1 MSDLSLLD
9 PALAWSDFLRIRVQ
23 HRPGYAQALSADAAA
38 AVTPARLRQ
47 WLQSLQDGLPRQ
59 GELNALQPDDCSRV
73 LRALRERAFACLM
86 VRDIAGLA
94 PLREVTLAMSA
105 LADLA
110 VQQAYLSVATEMA
123 EVHGMPL
130 DPNTGLPQEML
141 ILGMGKLGGCELN
154 VSSDIDLIMLYG
166 EDGETQGRRPLSNH
180 EFYGRLTRRMMR
192 ILSEVDANGYV
203 FRTDLRLRPDGDGS
217 PLAWS
222 LHALEHYL
230 VAQGRE
236 WERYA
241 WLKARCIQVQAFPG
255 SDLPDQVN
263 QLEALRKPFVFR
275 KYFDFDAFAALRTLR
290 KRIRE
295 DWNRKANAP
304 SGSRALNDN
313 IKLGEGGIREIEFIV
328 QLFQLVRGGRHPTL
342 QTPNLLEALAAE
354 REIGLLTD
362 VNASLLADAYR
373 LLRRLEHMLQ
383 YQDDQ
388 QTHLLPQEPARL
400 DGLSQAMG
408 YPDTPA
414 FLAELRHIR
423 GFVQR
428 TFESVFRLTGIERD
442 IPALLEVD
450 QLSSDP
456 EQALLDSLARW
467 MPEEAEALAP
477 RARAL
482 LHSSRIRALSDTSRK
497 RLATLL
503 PVSVKASA
511 ETRNRA
517 ATLSRLFDLI
527 EHIAQRS
534 AYMALLAEYPETLAR
549 VARLFSASEWAAQY
563 VIRHPILL
571 DEIVDW
577 SPLLTPLDFP
587 ALKQSLSDALDA
599 CLLEGGDEPDVER
612 QMDIMRDTQRQWVF
626 QLLVQ
631 DLDGQLSVEK
641 LGDHLSLTAD
651 ILLEQAMLR
660 VWRVLKPNASTPP
673 RFAIIAYGKLGGKE
687 LGYASDLDLVF
698 LYDDV
703 DDSAELYTRLAQ
715 RLLSWLGS
723 MTASGRLYEV
733 DLRLRPDGQSGLTVV
748 SVESFENYQM
758 HHAWPWEHQA
768 ITRARFAVGDPA
780 IGERFERIRQ
790 DILLMPRDAARLAQ
804 EVVTMRRKISEG
816 HPNHSSDFDIKHD
829 PGGMVDVEFVTQYLV
844 LLHSRTHRIL
854 LENLGNITL
863 LRRAAEADL
872 LPASLAQRAG
882 DAYRLLRAEQHA
894 QRLQDKETALVNP
907 SELQAERAAVLD
919 LWRFVFNTPR
929 P

>member
-9 PALAWSDFLRIRVQ
+9 PALAWSDFLRTRV
-23 HRPGYAQALSADAAA
+23 HNRPGYADQVAADAAE
-38 AVTPARLRQ
+38 AVTPARLEH
-47 WLQSLQDGLPRQ
+47 WLQALREGLPHQ
-59 GELNALQPDDCSRV
+59 GEFAALLIEDCSRV
-73 LRALRERAFACLM
+73 LRELRERVFACLM
-86 VRDIAGLA
+86 VRDIAGQASLQ
-94 PLREVTLAMSA
+94 EVTVAMSA

-110 VQQAYLSVATEMA
+110 VQQAYLSVATDMA
-123 EVHGMPL
+123 ETHGIPH
-130 DPNTGLPQEML
+130 DPSTGLPQEML
-141 ILGMGKLGGCELN
+141 ILGMGKLGGSELN

-192 ILSEVDANGYV
+192 VLSEVDAHGYV

-222 LHALEHYL
+222 LQALEHYL

-241 WLKARCIQVQAFPG
+241 WLKARCIPVQAFPN
-255 SDLPDQVN
+255 SDLPDQIN

-275 KYFDFDAFAALRTLR
+275 KYFDFDAFAALRNLR

-295 DWNRKANAP
+295 DWNRKASAP
-304 SGSRALNDN
+304 GSSRDLNDN

-342 QTPNLLEALAAE
+342 QTPNLLDALAAE

-388 QTHLLPQEPARL
+388 QTHLLPREPARL
-400 DGLSQAMG
+400 AGLAHAMA
-408 YPDTPA
+408 YADTPS
-414 FLAELRHIR
+414 FLAELQHIR
-423 GFVQR
+423 SFVQR

-456 EQALLDSLARW
+456 EQALLDSIQRW
-467 MPEEAEALAP
+467 IPGEVETLAP
-477 RARAL
+477 RVRAL
-482 LHSSRIRALSDTSRK
+482 LQGSRIRALSETSRK

-503 PVSVKASA
+503 PVSVKAAS
-511 ETRNRA
+511 ETRNPA

-577 SPLLTPLDFP
+577 SYLLAPLDFL
-587 ALKQSLSDALDA
+587 ALRQTLSEALDA
-599 CLLEGGDEPDVER
+599 CVLEDGEPDVER

-631 DLDGQLSVEK
+631 DLDGLLTVEK

-651 ILLEQAMLR
+651 ILLEEAMLR
-660 VWRVLKPNASTPP
+660 VWRVLNPETPTPP
-673 RFAIIAYGKLGGKE
+673 RFAVIAYGKLGGKE

-698 LYDDV
+698 LYDDT
-703 DDSAELYTRLAQ
+703 DDSAERYTRLAQ
-715 RLLSWLGS
+715 RLLSWLGT

-748 SVESFENYQM
+748 SVESFENYQLQ
-758 HHAWPWEHQA
+758 HAWPWEHQA
-768 ITRARFAVGDPA
+768 ITRARFAVGDST
-780 IGERFERIRQ
+780 IGDRFEQIRQ
-790 DILLMPRDAARLAQ
+790 TILLMPRDALNLAE
-804 EVVTMRRKISEG
+804 EVVNMRRKIAEA
-816 HPNHSSDFDIKHD
+816 HPNRSDQFDIKHD

-844 LLHSRTHRIL
+844 LLHARTHRIL

-863 LRRAAEADL
+863 LKHAAEAGL
-872 LPASLAQRAG
+872 LPTDLAERAG
-882 DAYRLLRAEQHA
+882 DAYRMLRAEQHA
-894 QRLQDKETALVNP
+894 QRLQDKETALVDP
-907 SELQAERAAVLD
+907 STLQHEREAVLD